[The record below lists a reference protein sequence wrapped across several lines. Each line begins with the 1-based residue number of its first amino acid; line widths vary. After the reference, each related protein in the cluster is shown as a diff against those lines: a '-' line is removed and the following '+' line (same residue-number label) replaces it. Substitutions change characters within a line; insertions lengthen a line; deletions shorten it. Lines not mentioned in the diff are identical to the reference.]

1 MCIRDSGGNDD
12 YWNAELQGYVINI
25 NKDKQKIEL
34 NVTNPKSYIQIEVNK
49 KGAGGRP
56 LENVE
61 FELRNSK
68 DEVLETL
75 ICLLYTSRCV

>member
-1 MCIRDSGGNDD
+1 MCIRDRYRYGEYVVKETKSSKGHYNDLVNGGNDD

-49 KGAGGRP
+49 KGA
-56 LENVE
+56 
-61 FELRNSK
+61 
-68 DEVLETL
+68 
-75 ICLLYTSRCV
+75 CLLYTSRCV